1 MIAWLEGILREKAPT
16 RIVLDVQGVG
26 YELFVPFSTSE
37 NLPEVGKTVALLV
50 HTSVR
55 EDAIQLFGFATP
67 LERELFHLLLK
78 ASRVGPKLAQT
89 ILSGMEPRRLL
100 AVLREADVKGLR
112 NVPGVGPKLAERIAV
127 ELRDDAAK
135 LATRIAVAYPG
146 GQPVGL
152 PGGHPAGDPEA
163 HALVMRATPPDEELL
178 SALVNLGYPRAQAER
193 VVAAALAEASPEAP
207 IEALIRIALRRLA
220 H

>member
-1 MIAWLEGILREKAPT
+1 M
-16 RIVLDVQGVG
+16 
-26 YELFVPFSTSE
+26 
-37 NLPEVGKTVALLV
+37 
-50 HTSVR
+50 R

-100 AVLREADVKGLR
+100 AVLRDADVKGLR

-135 LATRIAVAYPG
+135 LATRIAADY
-146 GQPVGL
+146 L
-152 PGGHPAGDPEA
+152 AGHAAGHAAGDSEA
-163 HALVMRATPPDEELL
+163 FPPVMSAAAPDEELL

-193 VVAAALAEASPEAP
+193 VVAAALAEAPPAAP

>member
-50 HTSVR
+50 HTAVR

-135 LATRIAVAYPG
+135 LATRVAVDYPAG
-146 GQPVGL
+146 HPA
-152 PGGHPAGDPEA
+152 GHPAGDLEA
-163 HALVMRATPPDEELL
+163 HAPVMSATPPDEELL

>member
-1 MIAWLEGILREKAPT
+1 VIAWLEGILREKAPT

-50 HTSVR
+50 HTAVR

-135 LATRIAVAYPG
+135 LATRVAVDYSA
-146 GQPVGL
+146 
-152 PGGHPAGDPEA
+152 GHPAGHPEA
-163 HALVMRATPPDEELL
+163 HPPVMSATPPDEELL

>member
-1 MIAWLEGILREKAPT
+1 VIAWLEGSVREKAPT
-16 RIVLDVQGVG
+16 RVVLDVGGVG
-26 YELFVPFSTSE
+26 YELFVPLSTSQT
-37 NLPEVGKTVALLV
+37 LPEVGKTASLLV
-50 HTSVR
+50 HTAVR

-100 AVLREADVKGLR
+100 GVLRDADVKGLR

-127 ELRDDAAK
+127 ELRDDAGK
-135 LATRIAVAYPG
+135 LALRIAV
-146 GQPVGL
+146 
-152 PGGHPAGDPEA
+152 DRPEA
-163 HALVMRATPPDEELL
+163 AVPAIAAYSPEEELL
-178 SALVNLGYPRAQAER
+178 SALVNLGYPRGQAER
-193 VVAAALAEASPEAP
+193 VVSTALAEAPPEAP

-220 H
+220 P